1 MYPIGKWDPNSVK
14 SHSANN
20 QNSEHSQRMPDS
32 ISKVVSSSSSSRNF
46 CPSIMKV
53 PEDLPFPENYQ
64 SNNQLQQSANLN
76 MQNMSQNSISS
87 YQQSRKNSYVENA
100 SNHMPNYA
108 SKYDLNQYPS
118 QKQPNSEP
126 QRRSMTS
133 AIDNYTS
140 QSMMNSANN
149 SKINSLPD
157 YPNSNCNIYKN
168 NHQTSVN
175 YKTENALMSKNAYV
189 PQNQNVSFSS
199 YSSNNPSV
207 AMQMQH
213 QGNRGP
219 IQNNLPSGSGKIC
232 FNNMGN
238 RNVPPTTFNSSLT
251 SSQLNPSYQNRNL
264 MNNTQQQMS
273 ASMNSLNQNQSYM
286 SQLNKNYNVNGLE
299 QNSIYPQVSSG
310 GSYSKGN
317 NMNLSSTPNNKQQ
330 YPAYYNE
337 NKSVHNM
344 PNSFSSNKA
353 SLHNMPNNFSST
365 QAKQK
370 NNLSHYNNTN
380 SSQNSSQ
387 VYSNHQ
393 YTAKI
398 NSFPS
403 NTPTDNSMIFHNP
416 LLDGDQGSVKNNIV
430 SIQNPKNIKQPAF
443 SNSALNQLSK
453 DLIKAGEPFENQ
465 ESFEKFKNLSL
476 GIKGKTTI
484 VPLTSNAKEF
494 RPNENKSVKSLISEF
509 LDSKVVWTNLDL
521 GLKNL
526 IKELNKKV
534 IDNEIVKDIAKL
546 VYNASLNRSF
556 SYFGAKIC
564 DYMSKPDVGL
574 VNFRKE
580 LLILAQKDFENLDN
594 WLQSTE
600 NSSEKNKAIAFS
612 FFLVELYLNLKVE
625 NCGVLQNISILG
637 KKFVS
642 AAEKLIENK
651 SDSTIECAVM
661 ILKLGMSTILKQLGT
676 SEDDKKYV
684 GALDN
689 LIKKIGFLNKTF
701 PVMSNRCASIVNSF
715 MKSRASL
722 INQKH
727 SQEVLSSE
735 NSHGEK
741 LPVEENVSNTKVV
754 EKEDIAN
761 ETVYYNKDGS
771 CYTETD
777 LFLIEQEKYLDNE
790 NDQNSDAQDSM
801 PADYGDYYEDFLNSL
816 EKTE

>member
-1 MYPIGKWDPNSVK
+1 MYPIEKWDPNSVK
-14 SHSANN
+14 SHYAHN
-20 QNSEHSQRMPDS
+20 QNLEHSQRMPDS
-32 ISKVVSSSSSSRNF
+32 ISKVVSSSSSRNF

-53 PEDLPFPENYQ
+53 PEDLPFPENYKT
-64 SNNQLQQSANLN
+64 NNQLQQSANLN

-87 YQQSRKNSYVENA
+87 YQQSKKNSYIDIA
-100 SNHMPNYA
+100 SNQMPNYA
-108 SKYDLNQYPS
+108 TKFDSNQYPS
-118 QKQPNSEP
+118 WKQPNSEP
-126 QRRSMTS
+126 QGRNMTS
-133 AIDNYTS
+133 AISNYS
-140 QSMMNSANN
+140 NQSMMNSAKP
-149 SKINSLPD
+149 SKINSIPD
-157 YPNSNCNIYKN
+157 YPNCNAYKI

-175 YKTENALMSKNAYV
+175 YKTENSMSKNAYV
-189 PQNQNVSFSS
+189 PQNQNVSFNN

-207 AMQMQH
+207 AMKMQH

-232 FNNMGN
+232 FNNMVN
-238 RNVPPTTFNSSLT
+238 KNVPPTTFNSFLA
-251 SSQLNPSYQNRNL
+251 SSQLNNS
-264 MNNTQQQMS
+264 QQQVS
-273 ASMNSLNQNQSYM
+273 ASMNSLNQSQL
-286 SQLNKNYNVNGLE
+286 SQLNKNYSVNGLE
-299 QNSIYPQVSSG
+299 QNRVYPQVSSQ
-310 GSYSKGN
+310 GSYSRGN
-317 NMNLSSTPNNKQQ
+317 NINLASTPNNEQQ
-330 YPAYYNE
+330 YPAYHN
-337 NKSVHNM
+337 NNRSV
-344 PNSFSSNKA
+344 
-353 SLHNMPNNFSST
+353 LTMPNNFSST
-365 QAKQK
+365 ETKEK

-380 SSQNSSQ
+380 ISQNSSQ

-393 YTAKI
+393 YGAKI
-398 NSFPS
+398 NSFPT
-403 NTPTDNSMIFHNP
+403 NAPTNSSMIFHNP
-416 LLDGDQGSVKNNIV
+416 LLDGDQGSIKNSMV
-430 SIQNPKNIKQPAF
+430 SVQNPNNIKQPTL

-453 DLIKAGEPFENQ
+453 DLIKAGEPFENP

-494 RPNENKSVKSLISEF
+494 RPNENKSVKSLVSEF
-509 LDSKVVWTNLDL
+509 LNSKVVWTNLDC

-526 IKELNKKV
+526 TKELNKKV

-564 DYMSKPDVGL
+564 DYFSKPDVGL
-574 VNFRKE
+574 INFRKE
-580 LLILAQKDFENLDN
+580 LLTLAQKDFENLDY
-594 WLQSTE
+594 WLRSPE
-600 NSSEKNKAIAFS
+600 NSLEKNKAIAFS

-661 ILKLGMSTILKQLGT
+661 ILKLGMTTILEQLGT
-676 SEDDKKYV
+676 SEDDRKYV
-684 GALDN
+684 SAVDN
-689 LIKKIGFLNKTF
+689 LVKNIGCLNKTF

-715 MKSRASL
+715 MKSRGSL

-727 SQEVLSSE
+727 SEEVSSCE
-735 NSHGEK
+735 NSQGEK
-741 LPVEENVSNTKVV
+741 LPVEENISNRKVV

-790 NDQNSDAQDSM
+790 NDQHSNAQDSM
-801 PADYGDYYEDFLNSL
+801 PDEYGDYYEDFLNSL